1 MLRRI
6 IVGGLGVVAASAT
19 IAVMGTRRAARTWGV
34 DPLETARA
42 LPGDDLIAE
51 PTASDTRGI
60 EIAAPPA
67 VVWPWLLQMGYGRA
81 GWYSYDAIDMDHPS
95 AHELVPELQA
105 LAVGDLMPTHPGGGF
120 LVKEL
125 EPERA
130 LVLYLDDE
138 LVNQQAAKSA
148 EPASVNLKATG
159 AALGAMVPG
168 QFRTTWTFF
177 LEPLD
182 GGHTRLIER
191 FRIATPMT
199 GQVAEVLGGFMGLG
213 VFVMVRRQLLGI
225 QARVEGRWYP
235 QRWFRPWRFG
245 PTGPA
250 PEEPTT
256 GMPAPAPT
264 PA

>member
-6 IVGGLGVVAASAT
+6 LIGGAGIIAATAT
-19 IAVMGTRRAARTWGV
+19 ITVVGTRRVARTWGI
-34 DPLETARA
+34 DPLETAKP
-42 LPGDDLIAE
+42 LPGDDLIAD

-60 EIAAPPA
+60 EIAAPPQA
-67 VVWPWLLQMGYGRA
+67 VWPWLVQMGYGRA
-81 GWYSYDAIDMDHPS
+81 GWYSYDAIDMDRPS
-95 AHELVPELQA
+95 AHELVPELQS

-138 LVNQQAAKSA
+138 LVNQQAAKPEEPVSA
-148 EPASVNLKATG
+148 NLKATS
-159 AALGAMVPG
+159 AALQTMVPG
-168 QFRTTWTFF
+168 QFRATWTFF
-177 LEPLD
+177 LEPLE

-191 FRIATPMT
+191 FRIATPMH
-199 GQVAEVLGGFMGLG
+199 GQIAEMLGGFMGLG
-213 VFVMVRRQLLGI
+213 VFVMVRRQLLGL

-235 QRWFRPWRFG
+235 QRWFRPWRYG
-245 PTGPA
+245 PTEPA
-250 PEEPTT
+250 PGEPTVA
-256 GMPAPAPT
+256 MPAPAPT

>member
-1 MLRRI
+1 MLRKILIGGAGI
-6 IVGGLGVVAASAT
+6 IAATAT
-19 IAVMGTRRAARTWGV
+19 ITLVGTRRVARTWGI
-34 DPLETARA
+34 DPLETDKP
-42 LPGDDLIAE
+42 LPGDDLIAD
-51 PTASDTRGI
+51 PTASDTRGL
-60 EIAAPPA
+60 EIAAPPEA
-67 VVWPWLLQMGYGRA
+67 VWPWLTQMGYGRA
-81 GWYSYDAIDMDHPS
+81 GWYSYDAIDMDRPS
-95 AHELVPELQA
+95 AHELVPELQT

-138 LVNQQAAKSA
+138 LVNQQAAKPA
-148 EPASVNLKATG
+148 KDASVNLKATS
-159 AALGAMVPG
+159 AALETMVPG
-168 QFRTTWTFF
+168 QFKATWTFF
-177 LEPLD
+177 LEPLE

-199 GQVAEVLGGFMGLG
+199 GQIAEMLGGFMGLG

-235 QRWFRPWRFG
+235 QRWFRPWRN
-245 PTGPA
+245 PMTPA
-250 PEEPTT
+250 AA
-256 GMPAPAPT
+256 MPARAPT